1 MPDAA
6 HLDRL
11 GEPLHHLALA
21 QRAKQLQV
29 DDDAPAGRVVDAA
42 CVEDVSCTCRGR
54 VEDVSCTRRLSR
66 SVVVVSLDSSTV
78 TGHAPWLVEGAHQV
92 LAARHVDGRLAADGR
107 VEHRHH
113 RGRHLHHRHAAHV
126 RRRDIPSQ
134 VADHSAYR
142 KLPRRFRGASGSVP
156 SQVPEATGRGG
167 GAERLAA
174 AQGPVRECE
183 VVAGAGEAWAELA
196 AIAPPR
202 ATMHVSRWQRC
213 SSIWSSICC
222 LYMRH
227 LPQDA
232 GGQCESMRT
241 ATRRTRQRRE
251 RRRRTWS
258 SLPA

>member
-1 MPDAA
+1 MQPILTASASPSTTSRSLSERSSSRSMTTRLRDASWT
-6 HLDRL
+6 R
-11 GEPLHHLALA
+11 
-21 QRAKQLQV
+21 RAS
-29 DDDAPAGRVVDAA
+29 R
-42 CVEDVSCTCRGR
+42 TCRAR
-54 VEDVSCTRRLSR
+54 VEDVSTVVHAASVEEC
-66 SVVVVSLDSSTV
+66 VVVVSLDSSTV

-156 SQVPEATGRGG
+156 SQVPDATGRGG

-183 VVAGAGEAWAELA
+183 VVAGAGE
-196 AIAPPR
+196 
-202 ATMHVSRWQRC
+202 
-213 SSIWSSICC
+213 
-222 LYMRH
+222 
-227 LPQDA
+227 
-232 GGQCESMRT
+232 GQKNE
-241 ATRRTRQRRE
+241 
-251 RRRRTWS
+251 
-258 SLPA
+258 